1 MFTVAGIAP
10 DFSNDT
16 GTMRQLSAGTDRL
29 PLFRRGPRFGHP
41 GWLDSQFRM
50 IATDLTLV
58 ERRHEVDDGTADALT
73 GRSVMICR
81 PGGTD

>member
-1 MFTVAGIAP
+1 MSTVAGMAP

-29 PLFRRGPRFGHP
+29 PLFRRGPRFGHR

-50 IATDLTLV
+50 IAVDLTRV
-58 ERRHEVDDGTADALT
+58 EHTNEVDDGTADAL
-73 GRSVMICR
+73 
-81 PGGTD
+81 PGQHDRKNG